1 MEQRY
6 KEYKFTLFE
15 ILIAVTVIA
24 ICFVVMLN
32 ALALNIKNIAI
43 SNGYIT
49 ACFLTNSKMADILNQ
64 DKYEEATSEGDFG
77 EDFSDYKWTLKISK
91 LEDQD
96 QEETDL
102 YKLELGVLFIKGNN
116 QRTIKVETVVYSQ
129 KAKEQDNSGA
139 DKNTNDT
146 NSNNSDKSNNQQQS

>member
-1 MEQRY
+1 MERRY
-6 KEYKFTLFE
+6 KVYNFTLFE

-32 ALALNIKNIAI
+32 ALALNIKNTAI

-77 EDFSDYKWTLKISK
+77 EDFSDYKWTLKTTK
-91 LEDQD
+91 LEDKD

-102 YKLELGVLFIKGNN
+102 YKLELDILFAKGDN
-116 QRTIKVETVVYSQ
+116 QRKLKVETVVYSQ
-129 KAKEQDNSGA
+129 KPKEQNDDGA

-146 NSNNSDKSNNQQQS
+146 NDTNDTNSNNNHQS